1 MSRLHVYPRLP
12 AHIAEQLLTAYTGR
26 DLVEL
31 RRLSTTADPR
41 TTWYPTAPYRVPEDD
56 LRALQ
61 QTVRAI
67 ATEAHWPAP
76 LSKTSGTAFD
86 RLLAPALY
94 RQMTIVPA
102 DAASE
107 EVWSFLSLVLLPDIA
122 LWRWPNPLRRPGYE
136 RIIGR
141 PRNVFRRLWT
151 RIHSLGEDLG
161 AQLYEDEAVAILE
174 RPTLGAHPRV
184 ARAITHAH
192 LTTAGEAGSARTDIL
207 RITARRLRRLAVVVS
222 LESLD
227 DAQLADLVRRYTKE
241 AIDQLQ
247 SEPAMST
254 YNPVPTQ
261 VQARSGASR

>member
-12 AHIAEQLLTAYTGR
+12 AHIAEQLLTAHTGR
-26 DLVEL
+26 DLVGL
-31 RRLSTTADPR
+31 RRLSATADPR
-41 TTWYPTAPYRVPEDD
+41 TTWYPTAPYRVAEDD

-61 QTVRAI
+61 QTVRAV
-67 ATEAHWPAP
+67 AADADWPAP
-76 LSKTSGTAFD
+76 LSKTNGTAFD
-86 RLLAPALY
+86 RLLAPTLY

-107 EVWSFLSLVLLPDIA
+107 EVWSFLSLVVLPDVA

-141 PRNVFRRLWT
+141 PRNVFRRLWN
-151 RIHSLGEDLG
+151 RIHSLGENLG
-161 AQLYEDEAVAILE
+161 GQLYEDEAVAILE

-192 LTTAGEAGSARTDIL
+192 LATAGEACAARTEIL

-227 DAQLADLVRRYTKE
+227 DARLMELVGRYTRE

-247 SEPAMST
+247 SERTLST
-254 YNPVPTQ
+254 YGPVPPQ
-261 VQARSGASR
+261 VQARSGAR